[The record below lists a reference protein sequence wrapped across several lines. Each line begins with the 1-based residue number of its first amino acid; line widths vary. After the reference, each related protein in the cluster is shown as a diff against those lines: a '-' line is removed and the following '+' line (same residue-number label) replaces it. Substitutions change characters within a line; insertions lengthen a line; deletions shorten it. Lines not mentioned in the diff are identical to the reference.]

1 KTGTSNNYEDAWF
14 VGVNPNVTFGLWI
27 GYDTP
32 HDLMNSCRGCSLS
45 YSQRAN
51 KLWAELIN
59 TAADINP
66 DLIAPSERFKRPDG
80 IVEKSI
86 CAISGM
92 LPSDLCKKVGLVR
105 TDLFNEKFVPTK
117 VDDSLVEGS
126 YVLIDGKAVI
136 AGSETPEDFIR
147 GDGVTF
153 NPEFLK
159 RNGYDK
165 LDDLTKLFPRTNR
178 HLWEKIG
185 IPNTDLGEKIENDS
199 KVPAPPTSLK
209 VSNNKLTWKKS
220 SSKDV
225 VGYHIYYTS
234 NPDDDYELIGS
245 TTDTEVKFSG
255 NHAIL
260 H

>member
-1 KTGTSNNYEDAWF
+1 VTNDGEIIYEHESESVEIFSPQTNYLTVDMMRDVIRSGTATYMNSQIKHGNVDWVGKTGTSNNYEDAWF

-159 RNGYDK
+159 RN
-165 LDDLTKLFPRTNR
+165 
-178 HLWEKIG
+178 
-185 IPNTDLGEKIENDS
+185 
-199 KVPAPPTSLK
+199 
-209 VSNNKLTWKKS
+209 
-220 SSKDV
+220 
-225 VGYHIYYTS
+225 
-234 NPDDDYELIGS
+234 
-245 TTDTEVKFSG
+245 
-255 NHAIL
+255 
-260 H
+260 